1 MARREEAPCAAVR
14 CRPAVHRCIEQMCIH
29 RPAIIR
35 CPPFGVDGEIRQ
47 GQETAAG
54 GSAPTISSAQYRRP
68 LRGGAG
74 PTTSPLGR
82 STAAQ
87 WWGRIK
93 DPGTNR
99 TSTGTR
105 IPNRGRTA
113 NDSGSD
119 ACSTHGWLA
128 PSHHQGPER
137 RSRSPARAA
146 PARAGPARA
155 ARLAQLGYAGPRR
168 TDDRVRGG
176 VAGRGGFGG
185 LRRPTAVGPTVV
197 RPTVVGPTVV
207 RPRLSG
213 PGRPAHGR
221 GAHGCPAPVV
231 RRTVVGPTVVPDAH
245 RGSVRATAAA
255 LRARAVHRHAGNG
268 CERA

>member
-1 MARREEAPCAAVR
+1 MARRQEVPCAAVP

-47 GQETAAG
+47 RQETAAG
-54 GSAPTISSAQYRRP
+54 GLAPTISSARYRRP

-74 PTTSPLGR
+74 PTTSPSGR

-105 IPNRGRTA
+105 IPNRWRTA
-113 NDSGSD
+113 TVRDLTRAPPTD
-119 ACSTHGWLA
+119 GWLPA
-128 PSHHQGPER
+128 TTKGRNAARAARLAQPG
-137 RSRSPARAA
+137 SRSP
-146 PARAGPARA
+146 
-155 ARLAQLGYAGPRR
+155 RLAQLGYAGPRR

-185 LRRPTAVGPTVV
+185 LRRPTAVGP
-197 RPTVVGPTVV
+197 PVV
-207 RPRLSG
+207 RPRSSG

-221 GAHGCPAPVV
+221 GAHGC
-231 RRTVVGPTVVPDAH
+231 
-245 RGSVRATAAA
+245 
-255 LRARAVHRHAGNG
+255 ARCPPG
-268 CERA
+268 ER